1 MRKESKKF
9 LRDYLN
15 ANAPT
20 GFETAGQKVWL
31 EYLKPYINEYEVDVY
46 GSVVGIVNP
55 GKDYKVVLEAHADEI
70 AWFVNYID
78 EKGYILSLIHIS
90 EPTRPYWI
98 SYAVFCL

>member
-31 EYLKPYINEYEVDVY
+31 EYLRPYINEYEVDVY
-46 GSVVGIVNP
+46 GSVVGVINP
-55 GKDYKVVLEAHADEI
+55 GKEYKVVLEAHADEI

-78 EKGYILSLIHIS
+78 DKGYIYVI
-90 EPTRPYWI
+90 
-98 SYAVFCL
+98 